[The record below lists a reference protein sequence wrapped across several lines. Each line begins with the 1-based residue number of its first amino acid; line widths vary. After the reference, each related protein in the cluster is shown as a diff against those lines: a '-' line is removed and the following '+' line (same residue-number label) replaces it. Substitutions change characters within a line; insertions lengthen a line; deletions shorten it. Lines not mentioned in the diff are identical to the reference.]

1 MAGDHTKS
9 ELELLTIVD
18 DEAVV
23 SQSAL
28 SSRLG
33 IATGLVN
40 FLMKRAVSK
49 GLVKVQKVPARRYAY
64 YLTPKGFA
72 EKAHL
77 VADYLNTSL
86 KMFRKL
92 RDDFNTLF
100 RDASAEGVA
109 RVIVIGDW
117 ELAEVALLASLD
129 SDVEIAAI
137 ICTKTNR
144 SRLGSIPVYSHID
157 QFDGLTADGA
167 LLVVDTHHAQDV
179 YEDLAARFGPG
190 RVMAPKSLRVTPVVD
205 EEELPRMVGG
215 RR

>member
-1 MAGDHTKS
+1 
-9 ELELLTIVD
+9 
-18 DEAVV
+18 
-23 SQSAL
+23 
-28 SSRLG
+28 
-33 IATGLVN
+33 
-40 FLMKRAVSK
+40 
-49 GLVKVQKVPARRYAY
+49 
-64 YLTPKGFA
+64 
-72 EKAHL
+72 
-77 VADYLNTSL
+77 
-86 KMFRKL
+86 
-92 RDDFNTLF
+92 
-100 RDASAEGVA
+100 
-109 RVIVIGDW
+109 VIGDW